1 MLGASAA
8 LGISDIPFQGPIAGV
23 RVGYI
28 DGQYVVNP
36 TSDQLE
42 VSRMEIVVGGT
53 RDAVVMVEGGADNLS
68 EEEVMEGIFY
78 GHQQLQILLDMQ
90 EELQGA
96 LGKTKRQVEKPEIDE
111 ALAQKVKDVAADEM
125 IEVITTVDKMERGR
139 AYDELKARVVAE
151 LENEKED
158 CVDEVKDLLSGLKKK
173 MMRDKI
179 VFEKSRIDG
188 RAFNEVRPITCEVG
202 CLPRAHGSALFTRGE
217 TQALVTATLGSE
229 GDEQRVETLDGMT
242 FRKFMLHYNFPPFC
256 VGEVRFMRGP
266 SRRDIGHGALADR
279 GISAVLPLAE
289 KFPYTMR
296 VVSDVLESN
305 GSSSMATVCGA
316 SLALMD
322 GGVPI
327 KNPVSGIAMGL
338 IQEGDETVILSDILG
353 DEDHLGDM
361 DFKVVGTS
369 EGITSLQM
377 DIKISG
383 VTREIMSNALEQAK
397 AGRLHILGKMQEA
410 ITEPRVD
417 IAPHAPKF
425 FTVKIN
431 PDKIRD
437 IIGPGGKI
445 IKGLSAEF
453 DAKIEV
459 DDDGNVKVF
468 TPSGDTAEKL
478 LARIEDITEEA
489 KVGKIYDGTVKTIK
503 DFGAFVEILPGT
515 DGLVHISELAD
526 KRVGKVTDILK
537 EGDKVK
543 VKVLEIDQRGK
554 IRLSRKAVLAE
565 ENN

>member
-1 MLGASAA
+1 
-8 LGISDIPFQGPIAGV
+8 
-23 RVGYI
+23 
-28 DGQYVVNP
+28 
-36 TSDQLE
+36 
-42 VSRMEIVVGGT
+42 
-53 RDAVVMVEGGADNLS
+53 
-68 EEEVMEGIFY
+68 
-78 GHQQLQILLDMQ
+78 
-90 EELQGA
+90 
-96 LGKTKRQVEKPEIDE
+96 
-111 ALAQKVKDVAADEM
+111 
-125 IEVITTVDKMERGR
+125 
-139 AYDELKARVVAE
+139 
-151 LENEKED
+151 
-158 CVDEVKDLLSGLKKK
+158 
-173 MMRDKI
+173 
-179 VFEKSRIDG
+179 
-188 RAFNEVRPITCEVG
+188 
-202 CLPRAHGSALFTRGE
+202 
-217 TQALVTATLGSE
+217 VTATLGSE
-229 GDEQRVETLDGMT
+229 GDEQRVETLEGMS
-242 FRKFMLHYNFPPFC
+242 FKQFMLHYNFPPFC

-266 SRRDIGHGALADR
+266 SRRDIGHGSLAER
-279 GISAVLPLAE
+279 GITAVLPPAE

-327 KNPVSGIAMGL
+327 KKPVSGIAMGL
-338 IQEGDETVILSDILG
+338 IQEGSEVVILSDILG

-383 VTREIMSNALEQAK
+383 VTRDIMSKALEQAK
-397 AGRLHILGKMQEA
+397 EGRLHILDKMQEA
-410 ITEPRVD
+410 ISEPRAD

-445 IKGLSAEF
+445 IKGLSTEF

-468 TPSGDTAEKL
+468 TPSGDTAAKL
-478 LARIEDITEEA
+478 LVRIEEITQEA
-489 KVGKIYDGTVKTIK
+489 QVGRIYKGIVKTIK

-515 DGLVHISELAD
+515 DGLVHISELD
-526 KRVGKVTDILK
+526 EKRVNKVTDILK
-537 EGDKVK
+537 EGDEVT
-543 VKVLEIDQRGK
+543 VKVLEIDSRGK

-565 ENN
+565 ENK